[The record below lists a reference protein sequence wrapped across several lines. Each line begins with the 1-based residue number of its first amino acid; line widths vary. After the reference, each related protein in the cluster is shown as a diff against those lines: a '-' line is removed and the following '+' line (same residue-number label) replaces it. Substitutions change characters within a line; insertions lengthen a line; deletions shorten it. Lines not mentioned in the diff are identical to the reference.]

1 MKHIVL
7 YTDASL
13 KAGKFAG
20 AAVYQPQLH
29 SSFRCRLYEKKDIN
43 RAELGA
49 IFIGA
54 LLNNDKN
61 KEKIIL
67 TDSQTSID
75 CFLSQRSTRKYKLL
89 VDCIRHIGHTRLKKV
104 KAHRGIYGNEMADKL
119 AKMAVA
125 ENDEFFLLPD
135 DLYTSKV
142 RPEEALYYYSSILAK
157 MSVTNL

>member
-13 KAGKFAG
+13 KSGRYAG
-20 AAVYQPQLH
+20 AAVYQPQFH

-49 IFIGA
+49 IFIAA
-54 LLNNDKN
+54 LLHYDTS

-75 CFLSQRSTRKYKLL
+75 SFLYLRSYKKYKLL
-89 VDCIRHIGHTRLKKV
+89 VDCIHQIGHTRLKKV
-104 KAHRGIYGNEMADKL
+104 KAHRGILGNEMADTL
-119 AKMAVA
+119 AKRAVA

-142 RPEEALYYYSSILAK
+142 PPDEVLYHYSAQ
-157 MSVTNL
+157 MYNLSS